1 VVITQAKESDMAN
14 FIAAATANSHGQFA
28 AKAKR
33 AGMSTQAYASQ
44 EEHAPGKLG
53 KQARLA
59 EVLMH
64 ASHKLYKGGNH
75 TTKGS

>member
-1 VVITQAKESDMAN
+1 MAN

-28 AKAKR
+28 AKATR
-33 AGMSTQAYASQ
+33 AGMSTLAYAKQ

-64 ASHKLYKGGNH
+64 ASHKLYKGGDH
-75 TTKGS
+75 TSKGK